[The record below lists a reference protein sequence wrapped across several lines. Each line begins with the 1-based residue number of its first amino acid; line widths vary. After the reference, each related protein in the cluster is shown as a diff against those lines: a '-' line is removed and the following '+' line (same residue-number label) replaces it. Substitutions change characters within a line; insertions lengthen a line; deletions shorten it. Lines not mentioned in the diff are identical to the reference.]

1 VKTNRRIALGLVFGL
16 AFGLLAAATGSR
28 SLLGIAKGLEPVG
41 AVFGNLVRMVVV
53 PLVAATVFT
62 GVARLGDL
70 RQLGRLGLVTMTF
83 FWSTLLIAIVT
94 GMAVMSLFV
103 PLLPVGAMPAD
114 TVSAAERLPTTA
126 DFVVSLVPSNVV
138 DAAAKGALL
147 PMIVFVAIFGA
158 AAGAMPHEPRQR
170 LVDFFDAVTR
180 AMIVVVH
187 WALVVAPIG
196 VFALSASATAAFGW
210 AMLKSLALLVAATLV
225 GLVAFYSLVY
235 VPAVKFIG
243 GIPASRFLKACV
255 GPVSL
260 AFATTSSA
268 ATLPALYESAAALGL
283 SESVSS
289 FVLSLGS
296 AINRTGSALF
306 QGAAVV
312 FFAAVYGVPLSTS
325 ALVGAVLTI
334 FVIAQTVAGV
344 PSAGV
349 VTLAPALTTMGIPV
363 GGLPLLL
370 GIDRLPDMV
379 RTATQVTGHLA
390 AAAVVERIT
399 ERSHPERGEG
409 SAVDQGD

>member
-1 VKTNRRIALGLVFGL
+1 MKTNRRIALGLVFGL

-28 SLLGIAKGLEPVG
+28 SLLGIAKGLEPIG
-41 AVFGNLVRMVVV
+41 AIFGNLVRMVVV

-70 RQLGRLGLVTMTF
+70 RRLGRLGLVTMTF
-83 FWSTLLIAIVT
+83 FWCTLLVAIVM
-94 GMAVMSLFV
+94 GMGVMSLFV
-103 PLLPVGAMPAD
+103 PLLPGGSMPVDAA
-114 TVSAAERLPTTA
+114 SAVERLPTTA
-126 DFVVSLVPSNVV
+126 DFIVGLVPSNLV

-147 PMIVFVAIFGA
+147 PLIVFFAIFGA
-158 AAGAMPHEPRQR
+158 ATGALPERSRR
-170 LVDFFDAVTR
+170 LLMNFFDAITH

-187 WALVVAPIG
+187 WALAVAPLG
-196 VFALSASATAAFGW
+196 VFALAASATAAFGW
-210 AMLKSLALLVAATLV
+210 AMLKSLAILVAATLI

-235 VPAVKFIG
+235 VPAVRFIG
-243 GIPASRFLKACV
+243 GIPAMRFVKACI

-312 FFAAVYGVPLSTS
+312 FFAAAYGVPLSPA
-325 ALVGAVLTI
+325 ALAGAVLTI

-349 VTLAPALTTMGIPV
+349 VTLAPALTTLGISV

-370 GIDRLPDMV
+370 GIDRIPDMV

-399 ERSHPERGEG
+399 ES
-409 SAVDQGD
+409 

>member
-1 VKTNRRIALGLVFGL
+1 MKTNRRIALGLVFGL

-28 SLLGIAKGLEPVG
+28 ALVGVAKGLEPLG
-41 AVFGNLVRMVVV
+41 TAFGNLVRMVVV

-70 RQLGRLGLVTMTF
+70 RRLGRLGFLTMAF
-83 FWSTLLIAIVT
+83 FWSTLLIAIVM

-103 PLLPVGAMPAD
+103 PLLTAGAMPMG
-114 TVSAAERLPTTA
+114 TTSAEPLPTTA
-126 DFVVSLVPSNVV
+126 DFLVGLIPSNPI

-147 PMIVFVAIFGA
+147 PLIVFVATFGA
-158 AAGAMPHEPRQR
+158 AAGALDEKARHV
-170 LVDFFDAVTR
+170 LLDFADAITR
-180 AMIVVVH
+180 VMITIVH
-187 WALVVAPIG
+187 WALAVAPIG
-196 VFALSASATAAFGW
+196 VFALAASTTAVFGW
-210 AMLKSLALLVAATLV
+210 SMLKSLALLVAAVLI
-225 GLVAFYSLVY
+225 GLVVFYASVY
-235 VPAVKFIG
+235 LPAVRFIG
-243 GIPASRFLKACV
+243 GIPASRFAKACV

-268 ATLPALYESAAALGL
+268 ATLPALYESAAELGL

-306 QGAAVV
+306 QGACVV
-312 FFAAVYGVPLSTS
+312 FFAATYGVSLSPT
-325 ALVGAVLTI
+325 ALAGAVLTI

-349 VTLAPALTTMGIPV
+349 VTLAPALTTMGIPL
-363 GGLPLLL
+363 GGLPILL
-370 GIDRLPDMV
+370 GVDRIPDMV

-390 AAAVVERIT
+390 AAAVVERFAG
-399 ERSHPERGEG
+399 RRGG
-409 SAVDQGD
+409 AT

>member
-1 VKTNRRIALGLVFGL
+1 MKANRRIALGLVFGL

-41 AVFGNLVRMVVV
+41 AIFGNLVRMVVV

-70 RQLGRLGLVTMTF
+70 RRLGRLGLVTMTF
-83 FWSTLLIAIVT
+83 FWCTLLIAIVM
-94 GMAVMSLFV
+94 GMGVMSLFV
-103 PLLPVGAMPAD
+103 PLLPGGSMPVDAG
-114 TVSAAERLPTTA
+114 SAVERLPTTA
-126 DFVVSLVPSNVV
+126 DFIIGLVPSNVV

-147 PMIVFVAIFGA
+147 PLIVFVAIFGA
-158 AAGAMPHEPRQR
+158 AAGALPDGPRR
-170 LVDFFDAVTR
+170 LLIDFFDAVTQ

-187 WALVVAPIG
+187 WVLAVAPIG
-196 VFALSASATAAFGW
+196 VFALAASATAAFGW
-210 AMLKSLALLVAATLV
+210 AMLKSLAILVAATLI

-235 VPAVKFIG
+235 VPAVRFIG
-243 GIPASRFLKACV
+243 GIPAMRFVKACI

-312 FFAAVYGVPLSTS
+312 FFAAAYGVPLSPA
-325 ALVGAVLTI
+325 ALAGAVLTI

-349 VTLAPALTTMGIPV
+349 VTLAPALTTLGIPV

-370 GIDRLPDMV
+370 GIDRIPDMV

-390 AAAVVERIT
+390 AAAVVERI
-399 ERSHPERGEG
+399 
-409 SAVDQGD
+409 VDRTTQEA